1 MDQYLTAIL
10 IAFLPP
16 VLYSFSNL
24 LESHMSHT
32 NFKNGVAIAFYAN
45 VINVCFV
52 PFLLLFGMPQPIVN
66 GTGWLFL
73 AMAVCELA
81 YLVPYYAALKKLQV
95 SVVASL
101 FAMSSLIVP
110 VLSWF
115 ILGEKLHP
123 LNYLGFFIVLATSF
137 MISKSRG
144 AMHMNKGFWYMVIA
158 CSILAVNLI
167 IITKLLIEMDWI
179 SVLVYNYIFTSALVC
194 TWLLVKK
201 TRRPIVHAW
210 PTFRADIKQFFILDG
225 LEVAAG
231 TAGVFSLSIL
241 PVVVKDGISNTQP
254 LFVLM
259 IGIMLKTLGSS
270 TMSFKENINRR
281 EILRKAT
288 LLTLMLAGVVL
299 LTL

>member
-1 MDQYLTAIL
+1 MDQYLLAIV

-16 VLYSFSNL
+16 ILYSVSNIM
-24 LESHMSHT
+24 ESHMSNT
-32 NFKNGVAIAFYAN
+32 NFRNGVAIAFYAN
-45 VINVCFV
+45 VINFCFA
-52 PFLLLFGMPQPIVN
+52 PFLLIFGMPSTIAP
-66 GTGWLFL
+66 GTWHLFL

-81 YLVPYYAALKKLQV
+81 YLVPYYAALRKLQV

-123 LNYLGFFIVLATSF
+123 LNYLGFFIVLASSF
-137 MISKSRG
+137 LISKSRG
-144 AMHMNKGFWYMVIA
+144 AVRLNRGFWYMAIA

-167 IITKLLIEMDWI
+167 VITQILIEMDWL
-179 SVLVYNYIFTSALVC
+179 SVLFYHYIFTSMLVC
-194 TWLLVKK
+194 SWLLLKRS
-201 TRRPIVHAW
+201 RRPIVRAW
-210 PTFRADIKQFFILDG
+210 PQFRDNIGQFFLLDG
-225 LEVAAG
+225 LEMFASA
-231 TAGVFSLSIL
+231 AGVFSLSIL

-259 IGIMLKTLGSS
+259 IGIMLKTMSS
-270 TMSFKENINRR
+270 GTMSFKESIQRR
-281 EILRKAT
+281 EILRKGV

>member
-1 MDQYLTAIL
+1 MDQYLIAL
-10 IAFLPP
+10 FIAFLPP
-16 VLYSFSNL
+16 ILYSFSNL

-45 VINVCFV
+45 VINICFV
-52 PFLLLFGMPQPIVN
+52 PFLLILGMPQPITG

-123 LNYLGFFIVLATSF
+123 LNYLGFFIVLAASF
-137 MISKSRG
+137 LMSRSRG
-144 AMHMNKGFWYMVIA
+144 AVHINKGFWYMVLA

-167 IITKLLIEMDWI
+167 VITKLLIEMNWN
-179 SVLVYNYIFTSALVC
+179 SVLFYNYVFTSLLVC
-194 TWLLVKK
+194 SWLLVKK
-201 TRRPIVHAW
+201 TRRPIVRAW
-210 PTFRADIKQFFILDG
+210 PVFRANLKQFFLLDG

-241 PVVVKDGISNTQP
+241 SVVVKDGIGNTQP

-259 IGIMLKTLGSS
+259 IGVMLKTFGSGS
-270 TMSFKENINRR
+270 LSFKESMNRR